1 MTIQEQLIDK
11 SKEAFV
17 LAIEIYNKPS
27 IKYRLE
33 GFSFFICNA
42 WELMLKAYIIN
53 KHGDEAIYYKDKPNR
68 TISLDQCVKLIFTNE
83 KSPLRRNLEKIIE
96 LRNTSTHFITE
107 EYEAVYVSLLQ
118 ACVFNYVDKMMEF
131 HDVDMTRVIPENFIT
146 LSVRLKSLNETEI
159 RGKYDSQVAERLIQ
173 TNTTIQSLSDENNST
188 FSIKVEHLY
197 YSTKKREE
205 ATEVYHIEKEAKDGI
220 RVIKEMKNPNDTHKY
235 NAKSCIE
242 AINNKLRKDGTY
254 PMCKGQNVK
263 INNFHFM
270 NFVKYFDLKS
280 NERMCF
286 VFDKQA
292 KQPQYRYSQQVID
305 FIYEEIKKNP
315 ETILDDL
322 REKLK
327 LKKSGSQP

>member
-1 MTIQEQLIDK
+1 M
-11 SKEAFV
+11 
-17 LAIEIYNKPS
+17 
-27 IKYRLE
+27 
-33 GFSFFICNA
+33 
-42 WELMLKAYIIN
+42 
-53 KHGDEAIYYKDKPNR
+53 
-68 TISLDQCVKLIFTNE
+68 
-83 KSPLRRNLEKIIE
+83 
-96 LRNTSTHFITE
+96 
-107 EYEAVYVSLLQ
+107 
-118 ACVFNYVDKMMEF
+118 
-131 HDVDMTRVIPENFIT
+131 
-146 LSVRLKSLNETEI
+146 
-159 RGKYDSQVAERLIQ
+159 
-173 TNTTIQSLSDENNST
+173 
-188 FSIKVEHLY
+188 
-197 YSTKKREE
+197 
-205 ATEVYHIEKEAKDGI
+205 
-220 RVIKEMKNPNDTHKY
+220 IKEMKNPNDTHKY